1 MPALKT
7 IQINPDA
14 LSISN
19 RKTRK
24 NKKKRERREKKKSS
38 HIKPNTLKKALLR
51 RIKEKAQQEKE
62 RSEHKIKK
70 ESNQN
75 ENSFSSDFEK
85 HLSYLNNLSI
95 QHKHKKKHKNKTLKT
110 KSSLPEN
117 NITINTELPPELNNP
132 PKPIATSTPFTL
144 NPPVSPSPP
153 SHKTVEHTQSIK
165 VSSNNNKPA
174 PPYSCLKG
182 SNKPTYREW
191 KKLTQKNMNN
201 YGKKEDKSASD
212 EENSKI
218 DELRTRILDNNKKFE
233 RKPTSKI
240 YRKKTIKRRYK
251 FGKNNG
257 KISVLVKNNKTRKM
271 VQNEVELLR
280 KAPIK
285 EIKDYLR
292 KHYLYKAGSNAPND
306 VLRKTYIDA
315 HLSGEIT
322 NKSTETLVH
331 NYINN

>member
-7 IQINPDA
+7 IQINPEA
-14 LSISN
+14 LSIGN
-19 RKTRK
+19 KKTRK
-24 NKKKRERREKKKSS
+24 NRQKLERKKKKKTSS

-51 RIKEKAQQEKE
+51 RIKEKAHKEKQ
-62 RSEHKIKK
+62 KMD
-70 ESNQN
+70 ESKTDKTNDDT
-75 ENSFSSDFEK
+75 FSTEFEK

-95 QHKHKKKHKNKTLKT
+95 QQKHKKKSKNKTLKT
-110 KSSLPEN
+110 KSNAGVN
-117 NITINTELPPELNNP
+117 NIAINTELPPELTEP
-132 PKPIATSTPFTL
+132 TKPSISTTPFTL
-144 NPPVSPSPP
+144 NPPKSPEPP
-153 SHKTVEHTQSIK
+153 STTFVKPTIVHTT
-165 VSSNNNKPA
+165 NTKPP

-182 SNKPTYREW
+182 GNKPTYREW
-191 KKLTQKNMNN
+191 KKLTQKNMDSF
-201 YGKKEDKSASD
+201 GKKEDKSSD
-212 EENSKI
+212 DDENSKI
-218 DELRTRILDNNKKFE
+218 DEIRARILDNNKKFE

-280 KAPIK
+280 RAPIK
-285 EIKDYLR
+285 EIKEYLR